1 VPDLTPQDMEAK
13 LLAAGFERSGPVVA
27 ALSDPIADT
36 PMVVTLDQ
44 LRPYELDPR
53 VTRNPRF
60 DEIKASIR
68 ERGLDAPPAITRRP
82 GAPAYIIRNGGNT
95 RLAILRELWAET
107 KDDRFFR
114 IHCLFRPWPERGD
127 IVALTG
133 HLAEN
138 ELHGGLSFIER
149 ALGIEKVR
157 ELYEQTTG
165 GTLTQTEL
173 SRRLAADGYPVPQSH
188 ISRMQDAVHYLLPA
202 IPSVLYGGL
211 GRPQV
216 ERLTILRRAS
226 ARIWEQRVRGKI
238 LAMDFPTLFQEV
250 LALFNTES
258 TAFSVKR
265 VQDELVGQMAEL
277 LDADYDTLTLE
288 IDDTETRQRVLSGEP
303 TLDSTLAPAR
313 LADEPIMVPPA
324 TTSASMSEPPSVPRI
339 PAPAKNRTN
348 VAPPQDSHRPE
359 TEPVAQ
365 PTLTI
370 AGAQGEPVDQWTE
383 RLQGHI
389 VSPATT
395 TDRLQSIQRLVA
407 DHAGD
412 TLPDFGADVLR
423 AIPVQVGGLYPIT
436 DVWYIEL
443 GLDAPD
449 RLRIH
454 IAQFA
459 REIAQEAALAE
470 SVEFVEDG
478 IGFVCI
484 HSSSSADTQPMLFFP
499 RAVLS
504 LLHAMSSNYRRSTGT
519 PAGREALRLA
529 DDLGPLLQGSPLS
542 NDAQTSASRL
552 SDAGLVKFFRMIRL
566 ARRLLELEAGIPSLS
581 PEASEP

>member
-1 VPDLTPQDMEAK
+1 MPDLTPQDIEAK
-13 LLAAGFERSGPVVA
+13 LLAVGFERSGPVVET
-27 ALSDPIADT
+27 LSDPIADT
-36 PMVVTLDQ
+36 PMVVTLDR

-60 DEIKASIR
+60 DEIKVSIR

-95 RLAILRELWAET
+95 RLAILRELWTET

-114 IHCLFRPWPERGD
+114 LHCLFRPWPERGE

-157 ELYEQTTG
+157 ELYEQTVG

-173 SRRLAADGYPVPQSH
+173 SRRLTADGYPVPQSH

-202 IPSVLYGGL
+202 IPTVLYGGL

-216 ERLTILRRAS
+216 ERLTVLRRAS
-226 ARIWEQRVRGKI
+226 ARIWEHRAQGKT
-238 LAMDFPTLFQEV
+238 LADDFPTLFQEV
-250 LALFNTES
+250 LALFDTEPA
-258 TAFSVKR
+258 AFSVKR

-277 LDADYDTLTLE
+277 LGADYDTLTLE
-288 IDDTETRQRVLSGEP
+288 IDDTENRHRALSREP
-303 TLDSTLAPAR
+303 ASDSTLVPTWQTK
-313 LADEPIMVPPA
+313 EPTIVSPA
-324 TTSASMSEPPSVPRI
+324 TTSASTSEPPSVPR
-339 PAPAKNRTN
+339 TQ
-348 VAPPQDSHRPE
+348 APPKNTPTFAAPQESRPRDI
-359 TEPVAQ
+359 EPAAR
-365 PTLTI
+365 PILPI
-370 AGAQGEPVDQWTE
+370 ARVQVEPPDQSSE

-389 VSPATT
+389 VSPAAT

-407 DHAGD
+407 DRVGD
-412 TLPDFGADVLR
+412 TLPDFGTDVLR
-423 AIPVQVGGLYPIT
+423 AIPVQAGGLYPIT
-436 DVWYIEL
+436 DVWYIEP
-443 GLDAPD
+443 GLDVPD
-449 RLRIH
+449 RLRVH

-459 REIAQEAALAE
+459 REIADEAALAE

-478 IGFVCI
+478 IGFACI
-484 HSSSSADTQPMLFFP
+484 HPSSPEGTPPMPLFP

-504 LLHAMSSNYRRSTGT
+504 VLHALSSGYRPSTGR

-529 DDLGPLLQGSPLS
+529 DDLGPLLQGSALP
-542 NDAQTSASRL
+542 DGAQTPASRL

-566 ARRLLELEAGIPSLS
+566 ARRLLELEAGVPAMS